1 VAKLVIFK
9 PCEHKSKNSYS
20 RNGFE
25 GLCIM
30 MRGRGVLSRL
40 DEFEKS
46 HKSIPRVKKAW
57 VEKVDTIHPLKGSV
71 GGLT

>member
-1 VAKLVIFK
+1 
-9 PCEHKSKNSYS
+9 
-20 RNGFE
+20 
-25 GLCIM
+25 M

-40 DEFEKS
+40 DEFDKS